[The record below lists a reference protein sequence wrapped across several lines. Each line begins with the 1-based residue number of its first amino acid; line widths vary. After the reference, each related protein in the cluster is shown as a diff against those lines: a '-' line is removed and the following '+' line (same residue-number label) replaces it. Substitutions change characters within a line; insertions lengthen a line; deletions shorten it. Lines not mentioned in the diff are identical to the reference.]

1 MNYALR
7 EIELVPKSW
16 ISAQRF
22 MATNQQNCGAETI
35 MEGVCAQTGL
45 GTSLNQLHQQ
55 TMQIYEIQRNKTI
68 SRINCECLQRRCAT
82 SQEDTIRSFVGF
94 KFDVTHSNR

>member
-22 MATNQQNCGAETI
+22 MATNQQNYGAETI
-35 MEGVCAQTGL
+35 MEGVCAQRGL
-45 GTSLNQLHQQ
+45 GASTNYAN
-55 TMQIYEIQRNKTI
+55 T
-68 SRINCECLQRRCAT
+68 
-82 SQEDTIRSFVGF
+82 
-94 KFDVTHSNR
+94 